1 MIINKDLYLCSN
13 SETMKKVFLI
23 LSAILCTH
31 FGQGQ
36 DFSIDTISIEPYLSC
51 QNYEHFRRL
60 TLISSD
66 SEAEYID
73 GFHFE
78 WGFTYKLKV
87 EVEKLSPE
95 LSDGTRYDFSLL
107 EIISKT
113 KAPDTTTF
121 KFFIAPHMYYYEI
134 EDEDDFTLKA
144 MNDSTYLYFEELE
157 IEVPEALRTQFSDL
171 AKAEQGRLGTFTF
184 VNEKRIRLV
193 GLR

>member
-1 MIINKDLYLCSN
+1 
-13 SETMKKVFLI
+13 MKKACLI

-95 LSDGTRYDFSLL
+95 LSDGSRYDFALL

-113 KAPDTTTF
+113 KAPEATTF

-144 MNDSTYLYFEELE
+144 INDSTYLYFDEVE

-171 AKAEQGRLGTFTF
+171 AKARQTRYIHIRER
-184 VNEKRIRLV
+184 EKD
-193 GLR
+193 